1 MLWFQYVS
9 SNKQA
14 SEKREIYIYI
24 YYCETGSNIK
34 DCQSCKSRFTKYKNI
49 SM

>member
-24 YYCETGSNIK
+24 YIIVKLAVILKIAKAVKVDSQNI
-34 DCQSCKSRFTKYKNI
+34 RI
-49 SM
+49 

>member
-24 YYCETGSNIK
+24 YISVKLSVILKIAKAVKVDSQNI
-34 DCQSCKSRFTKYKNI
+34 RI
-49 SM
+49 